1 VLGRTCCTTLSAAI
15 LCATLLTAGVAKASP
30 DLVLDN
36 EQVSLAGTHRFRI
49 VTLSNGSTLRVLPYA
64 GDPKTGGRL
73 EILAHYILI
82 DGTSTIDATAAGY
95 RGLPNADGE
104 GEGGGKGAAVS
115 SDATGG
121 GGHGAPGGA
130 GVLSNGCVAIAGA
143 TGGPVSTAAAPGVA
157 MGGAGSAAGTADG
170 DDGGRGGHGGGV
182 IVLRAG
188 RIELDGAILANGEPG
203 GVYADDAA
211 GGGAGGGILLQAS
224 QWLGFGGMV
233 QADGALGG
241 VSTKC
246 EGGAGGGGFVRL
258 FVQGIP
264 PGVTVSQRGGV
275 ATCLSA
281 HGQDTSLE
289 PVQPPGCLDLDGD
302 GFQSDQCGG
311 TDCDDS
317 DLAVNKGGVETCNGQ
332 DDDCDGFVDE
342 GSLCAGQCVDGACV
356 PDDAGVP
363 DSGADAAPDSSSDA
377 AGEASVTDAGA
388 ETSVDA
394 GEVDGGAGVEGG
406 AEGGDGSKGL
416 GEPSITL
423 RGGCQASVSH
433 PQATMGWVLFGLAIP
448 CLVRTWRRRR

>member
-1 VLGRTCCTTLSAAI
+1 M
-15 LCATLLTAGVAKASP
+15 GVAKASP

-36 EQVSLAGTHRFRI
+36 QQVSLAGTHRYRV
-49 VTLSNGSTLRVLPYA
+49 VTLSQGSTLRVVPYA

-73 EILAHYILI
+73 EILAHYIFV
-82 DGTSTIDATAAGY
+82 DGTSVIDATAAGY

-104 GEGGGKGAAVS
+104 GDGGGRGATVS

-143 TGGPVSTAAAPGVA
+143 TGGVVSVPASPGIA

-188 RIELDGAILANGEPG
+188 RIELDGSIVANGEAG

-224 QWLGFGGMV
+224 QWLGFGGLV
-233 QADGALGG
+233 QADGAPGG
-241 VSTKC
+241 LSTKC
-246 EGGAGGGGFVRL
+246 EGGSGGGGFVRL

-275 ATCLSA
+275 ATCPLA
-281 HGQDTSLE
+281 AGQDTALG
-289 PVQPPGCLDLDGD
+289 PVQPTGCLDLDGD

-317 DLAVNKGGVETCNGQ
+317 DLTVNKGGTETCNGQ
-332 DDDCDGFVDE
+332 DDDCDGVVDE
-342 GSLCAGQCVDGACV
+342 GSLCPGQCVDGTCV
-356 PDDAGVP
+356 ANDAGSP
-363 DSGADAAPDSSSDA
+363 DAGPDAAQDSSVDA
-377 AGEASVTDAGA
+377 EGDASVTDTGPDAR
-388 ETSVDA
+388 VDA
-394 GEVDGGAGVEGG
+394 GEVDGETGMDAAG
-406 AEGGDGSKGL
+406 EGGDGAGGVVRL
-416 GEPSITL
+416 EEPGITL
-423 RGGCQASVSH
+423 RGGCQVSLSRRR
-433 PQATMGWVLFGLAIP
+433 ATYGWVLLGLAVP

>member
-1 VLGRTCCTTLSAAI
+1 VLVTTFV
-15 LCATLLTAGVAKASP
+15 TVGVAKASP
-30 DLVLDN
+30 DLVLDD

-82 DGTSTIDATAAGY
+82 DGTSAIDATAAGY

-104 GEGGGKGAAVS
+104 GEGGGRGAMVS

-143 TGGPVSTAAAPGVA
+143 TGGVVSVAAAPGIA

-188 RIELDGAILANGEPG
+188 RIELDGAIVANGEAG

-211 GGGAGGGILLQAS
+211 GGGAGGGVLLQAS
-224 QWLGFGGMV
+224 QWLGFGGKV
-233 QADGALGG
+233 QADGAPGG

-258 FVQGIP
+258 FVQGLP
-264 PGVTVSQRGGV
+264 PGVTVSQRGGL
-275 ATCLSA
+275 AACLSA
-281 HGQDTSLE
+281 QGQDTSLE

-332 DDDCDGFVDE
+332 DDDCDGVVDE
-342 GSLCAGQCVDGACV
+342 GSLCPGQCVNGACV
-356 PDDAGVP
+356 PDDAGMP
-363 DSGADAAPDSSSDA
+363 DGGTDAAQDGGLDAEGDVSGPD
-377 AGEASVTDAGA
+377 GGTEA
-388 ETSVDA
+388 SVDA
-394 GEVDGGAGVEGG
+394 GEIDGGTDVEAG
-406 AEGGDGSKGL
+406 AEGGDGPKGL
-416 GEPSITL
+416 GEPVITL
-423 RGGCQASVSH
+423 RGGCQASMSR
-433 PQATMGWVLFGLAIP
+433 PSATMGWVLLGLAIP
-448 CLVRTWRRRR
+448 GLVRTWRRRR